1 MICTS
6 KCDDDEL
13 CKGVFQCNDNRLIF
27 YSQVCD
33 GITDC
38 FDGSDEITNRP
49 GFKCKKCILPQSNL
63 YDDFAHCDNHSDY
76 CFARNDACFQCFDKC
91 LLISSS
97 QVCDGVGDCY
107 DWSDEC
113 LCEEY
118 FDSEM
123 CRNAF
128 EGNSFQC
135 FDNENLKPSFSFLNV
150 RKFQSNNQNFLT
162 SCPSRFNVSIIATTC
177 DGRPE
182 CRDYSDECQCPN
194 PPLFCNDSCHSYFPM
209 GDRYCDGVE
218 DPAWQYI
225 NKSKCPRGFDE
236 LFCRKRFKCSVA
248 GSISIDV
255 QQVCNGKAD
264 CDDGSDE
271 KNCSSVLHIQR
282 IFSSDTEMIA
292 NPAIKSA
299 FWIIGF
305 VIVIGN
311 IYVILI
317 SIGLLKK
324 KQSLD
329 IISFH
334 QVIILNISI
343 ADFIMGTYLLA
354 IACYDASFSGFYDS
368 VDREWRSSLSC
379 SIIGSLAVF
388 SSETS
393 CFLMVVL
400 TAFRLRN
407 VTKALESTSFS
418 LRPWQ
423 FFVAIAWIVSM
434 IISIVPLLNLTS
446 QYFLHSFSYSSPFS
460 SGVWYISKLT
470 QLVCRFAALSNT
482 TIKFSGN
489 EFQSLKNYINN
500 NLSSEMSVK
509 FFGYYGETS
518 VCMPRFYVAYGESS
532 WEYTISIITLNF
544 LSFFFI
550 AVSYFIIYKYFSA
563 SSTKSDSIY
572 KNEEATRMQ
581 KRIACIIATDFCC
594 WIPICIM
601 AYVRLLGVEFSD
613 IAYQISAVLLL
624 PINSAMNAFLFSPL
638 PDKLIYLCRHKC

>member
-1 MICTS
+1 MFQ
-6 KCDDDEL
+6 CDD
-13 CKGVFQCNDNRLIF
+13 RSLIF
-27 YSQVCD
+27 YSQFCD
-33 GITDC
+33 GIIDC
-38 FDGSDEITNRP
+38 VDGSDEITNPP
-49 GFKCKKCILPQSNL
+49 GFKCKNCILPQSNL
-63 YDDFAHCDNHSDY
+63 YDDFAHCNNNSDY
-76 CFARNDACFQCFDKC
+76 CFVPNSACFLCFDKR
-91 LLISSS
+91 LLISSL
-97 QVCDGVGDCY
+97 QVCNGVNDCY

-118 FDSEM
+118 FDSEI
-123 CRNAF
+123 CRSAF
-128 EGNSFQC
+128 EDNNFQC
-135 FDNENLKPSFSFLNV
+135 FDGGILKRSYSVLNV
-150 RKFQSNNQNFLT
+150 TKFQSHNQNFLT
-162 SCPSRFNVSIIATTC
+162 SCHTKLNMSKSAITC

-194 PPLFCNDSCHSYFPM
+194 PPLFCNDSCHTYFPM

-218 DPAWQYI
+218 DPAWLFI
-225 NKSKCPRGFDE
+225 NKSECPRGFDE
-236 LFCRKRFKCSVA
+236 LFCSKRFKCNA
-248 GSISIDV
+248 DGKISIDV
-255 QQVCNGKAD
+255 QQVCDGKAD
-264 CDDGSDE
+264 CDDSSDE
-271 KNCSSVLHIQR
+271 NNCSAVLHTQR

-292 NPAIKSA
+292 NPAIKSG
-299 FWIIGF
+299 FWIMGF
-305 VIVIGN
+305 VVVIGN
-311 IYVILI
+311 IYVILT
-317 SIGLLKK
+317 SIGFLKQ

-343 ADFIMGTYLLA
+343 ADFIMGTYLLT
-354 IACYDASFSGFYDS
+354 IASYDASFSGFYGR

-407 VTKALESTSFS
+407 VTNALESMSFS

-423 FFVAIAWIVSM
+423 FLVAIAWFISM

-460 SGVWYISKLT
+460 SGVWYSTKLT
-470 QLVCRFAALSNT
+470 QFVCRFAALSNT
-482 TIKFSGN
+482 AIKFSGN
-489 EFQSLKNYINN
+489 EFQSVKNYVNN

-544 LSFFFI
+544 LSFLFI

-563 SSTKSDSIY
+563 SSANSKSIN

-601 AYVRLLGVEFSD
+601 AYVKLLGAELSD

-638 PDKLIYLCRHKC
+638 PDKLIDLWRHKFQSQPKVVSS